1 MTEETGMQ
9 RLDKILSDAGVA
21 SRKQLKAMIRAGRVT
36 ADGKCVSDE
45 AAKFDENAVALTVD
59 GEPVKKYRTVLLVMN
74 KPAGLVT
81 ATEDPRQPTVME
93 LVPEEYRKLGVAPV
107 GRLDKDTEG
116 LLLLTND
123 GELNH
128 RLCSPKYAIDK
139 VYEAVV
145 EGVLTEADRTA
156 FAEGIVLKEFTC
168 LPAKLEILAEN
179 RCLVTVQEGKYH
191 QVKRML
197 QSRGKPVTFLKR
209 LSVGPIK
216 LPVDLTKGDY
226 RPLTE
231 EEVKTLRLM
240 CHL

>member
-1 MTEETGMQ
+1 MQ

-59 GEPVKKYRTVLLVMN
+59 GEPVKKYRTVLLMMN

-123 GELNH
+123 GDLAH
-128 RLCSPKYAIDK
+128 RIISPKHGVWKTYYAEHEGQATQAD
-139 VYEAVV
+139 VEAFTQ
-145 EGVLTEADRTA
+145 GLTLADGLR
-156 FAEGIVLKEFTC
+156 C
-168 LPAKLEILAEN
+168 LPAKLQPQGEGRSLIL
-179 RCLVTVQEGKYH
+179 VQEGKYH
-191 QVKRML
+191 QVRRMMASRGMTVTYLKRMAEGGL
-197 QSRGKPVTFLKR
+197 ALGNLPKGAVMETDIVETER
-209 LSVGPIK
+209 K
-216 LPVDLTKGDY
+216 LGQML
-226 RPLTE
+226 
-231 EEVKTLRLM
+231 
-240 CHL
+240 

>member
-1 MTEETGMQ
+1 MQ

-123 GELNH
+123 GDLAH
-128 RLCSPKYAIDK
+128 RIISPKHGVWKTYYAEHEGQATQAD
-139 VYEAVV
+139 V
-145 EGVLTEADRTA
+145 EA
-156 FAEGIVLKEFTC
+156 FAQGLTLADGLRC
-168 LPAKLEILAEN
+168 LPAKLQPQGEGRSLIL
-179 RCLVTVQEGKYH
+179 VQEGKYH
-191 QVKRML
+191 QVRRMMASRGMTVTYLKRMAEGGL
-197 QSRGKPVTFLKR
+197 TLGN
-209 LSVGPIK
+209 
-216 LPVDLTKGDY
+216 LPKGAVMETDIVEAE
-226 RPLTE
+226 RKIGQML
-231 EEVKTLRLM
+231 
-240 CHL
+240 